1 MHRKEYSKY
10 QQKVIRQYYE
20 NLDAIKLGR
29 LGELVTE
36 IYLAQDTKKEDR
48 LWEQAEKAMRQ
59 LKIKPKV
66 IEHIMQKRRVEVLA
80 ENLQDWLKQAGGK

>member
-1 MHRKEYSKY
+1 MRRKEYSKY

-66 IEHIMQKRRVEVLA
+66 IEHIMQ
-80 ENLQDWLKQAGGK
+80 

>member
-1 MHRKEYSKY
+1 MVKKEYSKY
-10 QQKVIRQYYE
+10 QQDVIQSYYE
-20 NLDAIKLGR
+20 NLDTIKLGR
-29 LGELVTE
+29 LQELVTE
-36 IYLAQDTKKEDR
+36 LYLAKNSKKEDR

>member
-1 MHRKEYSKY
+1 MRRKEYSKY